1 MDYSSGFNFEDM
13 LNQSS
18 GYRNLPNFNTPEED
32 ALLTRNLPLDPN
44 EPNVLQLLS
53 TVNPNGKFAISSQED
68 LDAMLLSPEKP
79 SGKMDIRDYASK
91 NIRDHTKEMPL
102 KKDAATIAR
111 VNKEY
116 PEFTASV
123 DKNGQLNLV
132 GVGPSPSSPSS
143 SKEQINK
150 DFNLA
155 DRMAAID
162 QEKDP
167 LKKQAMLTKFQGEV
181 TEYQT
186 KELMKF
192 RSIADQQLGIQQ
204 LKQQLLQS
212 EQVDRNHKDYFK
224 HPYDSNETMALRQQ
238 LAQFES
244 IAEKRTQN
252 IAMMDPQF
260 AKTAQITTS
269 FLKNQEFLMKKQES
283 MDLQSTEYDRR
294 KQVVE
299 DEKIAALT
307 DNLTPQNYDYLRTMF
322 GDLPNEELQKKAF
335 ASYKA
340 NPAESRMLLNPGN
353 TEGSYLVMAIQ
364 GIPGAKNYIL
374 KKQMAAGLSEREASQ
389 DVENMRALVADPLRL
404 AKELEKFARTDAER
418 AEVASLKMQA
428 VNPPKDKETRAQ
440 QFATHVGAAI
450 GVIARK
456 RQDLL
461 YKDVRSWKVGLQNL
475 PDTADLLGKGDQPI
489 SLQDFLTAYLRTGS
503 IEQRTE
509 KAAAVKKIYLQNIAQ
524 ANKGIYAIQDDEAL
538 AARKFDALVAAD
550 SLFET
555 NTFRNYSGYFR

>member
-167 LKKQAMLTKFQGEV
+167 LKKQAMLTEFQGEV

-509 KAAAVKKIYLQNIAQ
+509 KTAAVKKIYLQNIAQ

>member
-143 SKEQINK
+143 SKKQINK

-167 LKKQAMLTKFQGEV
+167 LKKQAMLTEFQGEV

>member
-1 MDYSSGFNFEDM
+1 MD
-13 LNQSS
+13 
-18 GYRNLPNFNTPEED
+18 PT
-32 ALLTRNLPLDPN
+32 LD
-44 EPNVLQLLS
+44 EVMQLLS
-53 TVNPNGKFAISSQED
+53 QGGTGED
-68 LDAMLLSPEKP
+68 LNTLLLKPE
-79 SGKMDIRDYASK
+79 GKMQINDPDKGKVGGVI
-91 NIRDHTKEMPL
+91 PL
-102 KKDAATIAR
+102 KKDASTIAR
-111 VNKEY
+111 IQKKY
-116 PEFTASV
+116 PEFSASV
-123 DKNGQLNLV
+123 DKNGQLNISGTGSL
-132 GVGPSPSSPSS
+132 SPS

-150 DFNLA
+150 DFNLTN
-155 DRMAAID
+155 RMTTID

-167 LKKQAMLTKFQGEV
+167 LKKQAMLTEFQGEV

-192 RSIADQQLGIQQ
+192 RSIAEQQLGIQK
-204 LKQQLLQS
+204 LKQQLAQS
-212 EQVDRNHKDYFK
+212 EQVDRNHKDYYK
-224 HPYDSNETMALRQQ
+224 HPYDSNETIMLRQQ
-238 LAQFES
+238 LAQFEA

-269 FLKNQEFLMKKQES
+269 FLKNQEDLMKKQES
-283 MDLQSTEYDRR
+283 LNLQSNEYDRR

-299 DEKIAALT
+299 EEKIAALT
-307 DNLTPQNYDYLRTMF
+307 ENLTPQNYDYLRTMF

-335 ASYKA
+335 ASYKS

-389 DVENMRALVADPLRL
+389 DIENMRTLVADPLRL
-404 AKELEKFARTDAER
+404 SKELEKFAKTDAER
-418 AEVASLKMQA
+418 AEVASIKMQA
-428 VNPPKDKETRAQ
+428 LNPPKDKETRAQ
-440 QFATHVGAAI
+440 QFATHIGAAI
-450 GVIARK
+450 GVIAKK

-461 YKDVRSWKVGLQNL
+461 YKDVRSWKIGLQDL

-489 SLQDFLTAYLRTGS
+489 SLQNFLTSYLRAGS
-503 IEQRTE
+503 IEQRAE

-538 AARKFDALVAAD
+538 ASRKFDALIA
-550 SLFET
+550 T
-555 NTFRNYSGYFR
+555 NSFIDTITYGARMLNEGYQ

>member
-167 LKKQAMLTKFQGEV
+167 LKKQAMLTEFQGEV

-440 QFATHVGAAI
+440 QFATHIGAAI

>member
-1 MDYSSGFNFEDM
+1 MD
-13 LNQSS
+13 
-18 GYRNLPNFNTPEED
+18 PT
-32 ALLTRNLPLDPN
+32 LD
-44 EPNVLQLLS
+44 EVMQLLS
-53 TVNPNGKFAISSQED
+53 QGGTGED
-68 LDAMLLSPEKP
+68 LNTLLLKPE
-79 SGKMDIRDYASK
+79 GKMQINDPDKGKVGGVI
-91 NIRDHTKEMPL
+91 PL
-102 KKDAATIAR
+102 KKDASTIAR
-111 VNKEY
+111 IQKKY
-116 PEFTASV
+116 PEFSASV
-123 DKNGQLNLV
+123 DKNGQLNISGTGSL
-132 GVGPSPSSPSS
+132 SPS

-155 DRMAAID
+155 NRMTTID

-167 LKKQAMLTKFQGEV
+167 LKKQAMLTEFQGEV